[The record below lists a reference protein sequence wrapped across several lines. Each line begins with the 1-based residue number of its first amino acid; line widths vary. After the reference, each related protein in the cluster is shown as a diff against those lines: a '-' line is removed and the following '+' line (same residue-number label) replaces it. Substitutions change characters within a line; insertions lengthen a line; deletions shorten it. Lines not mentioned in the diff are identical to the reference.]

1 MANTN
6 PNNNIWDIDSTG
18 VYVLIDYRKNKGN
31 INSLSI
37 ANQHSST
44 TTVFD
49 LYLEDGLSNGNSKIY
64 IVANMA
70 IPAGATLQLD
80 NVSFD
85 NDIYQ
90 LVFNAST
97 IGGPVNII
105 AR

>member
-1 MANTN
+1 
-6 PNNNIWDIDSTG
+6 
-18 VYVLIDYRKNKGN
+18 
-31 INSLSI
+31 
-37 ANQHSST
+37 
-44 TTVFD
+44 
-49 LYLEDGLSNGNSKIY
+49 
-64 IVANMA
+64 MA

-80 NVSFD
+80 SVGFD